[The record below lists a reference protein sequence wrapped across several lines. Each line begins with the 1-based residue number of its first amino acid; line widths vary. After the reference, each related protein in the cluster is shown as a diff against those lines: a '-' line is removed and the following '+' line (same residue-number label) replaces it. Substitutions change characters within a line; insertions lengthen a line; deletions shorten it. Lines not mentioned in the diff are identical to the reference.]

1 VTAGRSARRAAARSG
16 LGFGTVDGIDLAA
29 LRTERLERLQAAMRA
44 RDVDGCLLFH
54 ESNIRYATGASAMPV
69 WNMTSFVRCAVVP
82 VEGVPILFEHANSI
96 HRSRLAVADVR
107 PFHQWEFYDDADRH
121 AAAWAHE
128 TVAAMRELGI
138 DGGRLALDRIGT
150 PGWFALDAAGVR
162 PVDSAPVTTAAR
174 EIKTPA
180 EMDVMRMNGGIVVD
194 MLSAFEDAI
203 APGVTERD
211 LLAVHASTLL
221 ERGGEHLSTNTVCSG
236 PNTNPWRAEATERAL
251 RPGDLV
257 FVDTDCVGVEGYF
270 SCVSR
275 TFPVG
280 SEATPEQRRLYRDAF
295 EWLGA
300 MRAVIRPGVRIAD
313 LAREA
318 PPMPERYLAQRY
330 EVMFHG
336 IGLEEESPS
345 LSFPIDE
352 QSNADRVLEEGM
364 ALVVELYAG
373 EVGAADG
380 VKLGDQV
387 LVTGSGTEVL
397 SPSPFSEALLA

>member
-1 VTAGRSARRAAARSG
+1 
-16 LGFGTVDGIDLAA
+16 VDGVDLTA

-44 RDVDGCLLFH
+44 RDLDGCLLFH

-82 VEGVPILFEHANSI
+82 VEGVPILFEHANSM
-96 HRSRLAVADVR
+96 HRSRLAAADVR
-107 PFHQWEFYDDADRH
+107 PFHQWEFYDDVERRATM
-121 AAAWAHE
+121 WAEE
-128 TVAAMRELGI
+128 TVDAMRELGI
-138 DGGRLALDRIGT
+138 DAGRLALDRIGT
-150 PGWFALDAAGVR
+150 PGWIALDAAGVR
-162 PVDSAPVTTAAR
+162 LVDSAAVTTAAR
-174 EIKTPA
+174 EVKTPA
-180 EMDVMRMNGGIVVD
+180 EIEVMHLNGRIVVD
-194 MLSAFEDAI
+194 MLSAFETAI
-203 APGVTERD
+203 APGVTERE
-211 LLAVHASTLL
+211 LLAVNAATLI

-236 PNTNPWRAEATERAL
+236 PNTNPWRAEATERAV

-280 SEATPEQRRLYRDAF
+280 SEATPEQRRIYRDAF
-295 EWLGA
+295 EWLDA
-300 MRAVIRPGVRIAD
+300 MRAQIRPGVRIAD
-313 LAREA
+313 LADEA
-318 PPMPERYLAQRY
+318 PAMPERYLPQRY

-345 LSFPIDE
+345 LSFAIDE
-352 QSNADRVLEEGM
+352 QSNGDRVLQEGM
-364 ALVVELYAG
+364 TLVVELYAG
-373 EVGAADG
+373 NVGATDG

-397 SPSPFSEALLA
+397 SPYPFSEALLG